1 MHITSG
7 KMKELTANDQNIGT
21 YLLTTM
27 AAKGFGTFGKYL
39 LNYRCISL
47 YHYSGL
53 IVSVSQYFHRV
64 FPKISYKVYVILF
77 TLISFIIANQGLNSV
92 ISMSVPV
99 LSIVYPIAIT
109 VVLLILVAR
118 FIPTKPIAQQIPL
131 LIVAIESIFS
141 LITTQGWFK
150 ISFIDHL
157 PLKQHSLEWFP
168 IAVIATILGYII
180 SYFVKQDFIV
190 YQKKII
196 TTKT

>member
-1 MHITSG
+1 M
-7 KMKELTANDQNIGT
+7 
-21 YLLTTM
+21 
-27 AAKGFGTFGKYL
+27 
-39 LNYRCISL
+39 
-47 YHYSGL
+47 
-53 IVSVSQYFHRV
+53 
-64 FPKISYKVYVILF
+64 YKR
-77 TLISFIIANQGLNSV
+77 Q
-92 ISMSVPV
+92 VPV

-131 LIVAIESIFS
+131 LIVAIESILS

-168 IAVIATILGYII
+168 IAVIATIFGYII

-190 YQKKII
+190 YQKEDNNN
-196 TTKT
+196 

>member
-1 MHITSG
+1 
-7 KMKELTANDQNIGT
+7 
-21 YLLTTM
+21 
-27 AAKGFGTFGKYL
+27 
-39 LNYRCISL
+39 
-47 YHYSGL
+47 
-53 IVSVSQYFHRV
+53 
-64 FPKISYKVYVILF
+64 
-77 TLISFIIANQGLNSV
+77 
-92 ISMSVPV
+92 MSVPV

-168 IAVIATILGYII
+168 IGNCNYLGLY
-180 SYFVKQDFIV
+180 YFIFR
-190 YQKKII
+190 
-196 TTKT
+196 